1 MDNYFTSFCLL
12 TYVGVNNIRVT
23 GAFNKKKL
31 RKCTITRDKELQ
43 KKNVTIWTAHIKQKS
58 SENFIFAI
66 YLRICKTCVIFLK
79 LFTNFPYS
87 QITTR

>member
-43 KKNVTIWTAHIKQKS
+43 KKNVTTMNSAHQAKKQWKFYIWH
-58 SENFIFAI
+58 
-66 YLRICKTCVIFLK
+66 
-79 LFTNFPYS
+79 LFTNIQNMRDFLKIIY
-87 QITTR
+87 

>member
-31 RKCTITRDKELQ
+31 RKCTITKDKELQ
-43 KKNVTIWTAHIKQKS
+43 KKNVTTMNSAHQAKKQWKFYIWH
-58 SENFIFAI
+58 
-66 YLRICKTCVIFLK
+66 
-79 LFTNFPYS
+79 LFTNIQNMRDFLKIIY
-87 QITTR
+87 

>member
-23 GAFNKKKL
+23 VAFNKKKL

-43 KKNVTIWTAHIKQKS
+43 KKNVTTMNSAHQAKKQWKFYIWH
-58 SENFIFAI
+58 
-66 YLRICKTCVIFLK
+66 
-79 LFTNFPYS
+79 LFTNIQNMRDFLKIIY
-87 QITTR
+87 

>member
-43 KKNVTIWTAHIKQKS
+43 KKNVTTMKSAHQAKKQWKFYIWH
-58 SENFIFAI
+58 
-66 YLRICKTCVIFLK
+66 
-79 LFTNFPYS
+79 LFTNIQNMRDFLKIIY
-87 QITTR
+87 

>member
-43 KKNVTIWTAHIKQKS
+43 KKNVTTLNSAHQAKKQWKFYIWH
-58 SENFIFAI
+58 
-66 YLRICKTCVIFLK
+66 
-79 LFTNFPYS
+79 LFTNIQNMRDFLKIIY
-87 QITTR
+87 

>member
-23 GAFNKKKL
+23 GAFNKKKF

-43 KKNVTIWTAHIKQKS
+43 KKNVTTMNSAHQEKKQWKFYIWH
-58 SENFIFAI
+58 
-66 YLRICKTCVIFLK
+66 
-79 LFTNFPYS
+79 LFTNIQNMRDFLKIIY
-87 QITTR
+87 

>member
-12 TYVGVNNIRVT
+12 TYVGVNNIRAT

-43 KKNVTIWTAHIKQKS
+43 KKNVTTMNSAHQAKKQWKFYIWH
-58 SENFIFAI
+58 
-66 YLRICKTCVIFLK
+66 
-79 LFTNFPYS
+79 LFTNIQNMRDFLKIIY
-87 QITTR
+87 

>member
-43 KKNVTIWTAHIKQKS
+43 KKNVTTLNSAHQAKKQWK
-58 SENFIFAI
+58 F
-66 YLRICKTCVIFLK
+66 YICH
-79 LFTNFPYS
+79 LFTNMQNMRDFLKIIY
-87 QITTR
+87 

>member
-1 MDNYFTSFCLL
+1 MDNYFTSFCVL

-43 KKNVTIWTAHIKQKS
+43 KKNVTTMNSAHQAKKQWKFYIWH
-58 SENFIFAI
+58 
-66 YLRICKTCVIFLK
+66 
-79 LFTNFPYS
+79 LFTNIQNMRDFLKIIY
-87 QITTR
+87 